1 MPKFKI
7 QATEIHR
14 WSESAFSDRLFRAF
28 FLCWITPLILISLY
42 AVRFFSLLP
51 SQIPIFYTRGWG
63 EAQLAPKS
71 YLFLPIIGTVL
82 LGIFNLGL
90 ATTFHPKDRVIS
102 YLLAGTAALVAI
114 LTTLTLGSIINLM
127 K

>member
-7 QATEIHR
+7 QTAEIHR
-14 WSESAFSDRLFRAF
+14 WSESAFSDRLFRIF
-28 FLCWITPLILISLY
+28 LLCWSLPLIFVSLY
-42 AVRFFSLLP
+42 LARYFSLLP
-51 SQIPIFYTRGWG
+51 SQVPLFYTRSWG
-63 EAQLAPKS
+63 EAQLAPKN

-90 ATTFHPKDRVIS
+90 ATTFHPKDRIIS
-102 YLLAGTAALVAI
+102 YLLAGTASLVAI
-114 LTTLTLGSIINLM
+114 LAALTLGSIINLM